1 MHVVRETRADGFFSV
16 EAGKIMS
23 EGARPVNPKIAQ
35 ILSEFLAEQEQRL
48 SGKSF
53 SRYRQVVELLK
64 TSLNNYAYQGPCGVD
79 ARRFEQL
86 YNAEGEEQRQFC
98 EIFGAEQII
107 PNLREF
113 LSYFMVRKVIAGAEL
128 MRAAGTVI
136 KSMSKWLAEK
146 GYVGPAESRNGA
158 QHGAAA
164 ARDLPE
170 AQALA
175 RRLIEFADRHPA
187 VDDCDEETEED
198 QFLIAEVENGR
209 IWLERMDGQRLG
221 PFALPA
227 TLARRCR
234 VGWSI
239 SGVVGPVRGKWKLLE
254 VWNVYPE

>member
-1 MHVVRETRADGFFSV
+1 MHVVRETCGDGFFSV

-23 EGARPVNPKIAQ
+23 EGARRVNPKLAQ

-48 SGKSF
+48 SGKSC
-53 SRYRQVVELLK
+53 SRYRKVVELLK

-107 PNLREF
+107 PNLRDF

-146 GYVGPAESRNGA
+146 AYVGPAGTRNCA
-158 QHGAAA
+158 QHGAAG
-164 ARDLPE
+164 P
-170 AQALA
+170 
-175 RRLIEFADRHPA
+175 RHPPPA
-187 VDDCDEETEED
+187 PPAA
-198 QFLIAEVENGR
+198 LR
-209 IWLERMDGQRLG
+209 PH
-221 PFALPA
+221 PFPDPS
-227 TLARRCR
+227 T
-234 VGWSI
+234 
-239 SGVVGPVRGKWKLLE
+239 
-254 VWNVYPE
+254 